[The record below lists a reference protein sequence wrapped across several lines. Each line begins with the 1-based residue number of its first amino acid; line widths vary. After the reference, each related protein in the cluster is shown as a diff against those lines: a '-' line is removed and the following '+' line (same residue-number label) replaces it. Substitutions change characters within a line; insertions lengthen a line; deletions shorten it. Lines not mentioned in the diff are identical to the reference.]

1 MPDDERLQALV
12 LEYFKIDESLYGR
25 DLNLEDLDID
35 SLTVLEF
42 VVAVED
48 AFDIELDDE
57 AVSACHTLG
66 EALDLIME
74 QILKDS

>member
-57 AVSACHTLG
+57 AVSDCHTLG

-74 QILKDS
+74 QISKD